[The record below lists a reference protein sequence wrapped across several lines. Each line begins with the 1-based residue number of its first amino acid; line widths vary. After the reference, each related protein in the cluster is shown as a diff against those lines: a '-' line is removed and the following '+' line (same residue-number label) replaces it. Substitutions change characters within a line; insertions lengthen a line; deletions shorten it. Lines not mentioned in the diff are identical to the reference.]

1 MGREATITPEQVH
14 AIADAIK
21 AEGGKPTLRAVRE
34 RLGTGS
40 MGTIARLLQQWKA
53 GQERQAAADL
63 VLPPA
68 LQRAV
73 LDFMAAEL
81 SAARAPL
88 EAEVAE
94 AQQTAADLAAE
105 NERQADTIAEQG
117 EVLDTLATEKAAAEG
132 KAGQLA
138 ADLIG
143 AKEEAV
149 RERQAAEAARTE
161 LAKATL
167 RLEAMPRLEADLAAI
182 RAELAKEHQGRIEA
196 EQQAAVLAAQKTDL
210 EGRLV
215 DAKKEAERTA
225 AQLQRAQER
234 AEQQADALA
243 DARVTIQTAQARAED
258 LAEQLDAAR
267 KESKAAGEEAA
278 ILRGQIAAQ
287 GEQPASATAPKSK
300 TPKA

>member
-1 MGREATITPEQVH
+1 MGREATITSEQVH
-14 AIADAIK
+14 TIADAIK

-40 MGTIARLLQQWKA
+40 MGTIAKLLQHWKA
-53 GQERQAAADL
+53 GQERQTAADL

-81 SAARAPL
+81 SSARAPL
-88 EAEVAE
+88 EAELAE
-94 AQQTAADLAAE
+94 QQQTAADLAAE
-105 NERQADTIAEQG
+105 NERQADTIADLAEQR
-117 EVLDTLATEKAAAEG
+117 DAMAAEKAAAEG

-138 ADLIG
+138 ADLDG
-143 AKEEAV
+143 AKEEAA

-182 RAELAKEHQGRIEA
+182 RADLAKERQARIEA

-210 EGRLV
+210 EGRLT
-215 DAKKEAERTA
+215 DGRNEAERTA
-225 AQLQRAQER
+225 EQLRK
-234 AEQQADALA
+234 
-243 DARVTIQTAQARAED
+243 AQARID
-258 LAEQLDAAR
+258 QLTDKLAGVHTAPR
-267 KESKAAGEEAA
+267 TEAA
-278 ILRGQIAAQ
+278 P
-287 GEQPASATAPKSK
+287 GEQAKPTSRSK
-300 TPKA
+300 IGGESGRR